1 MIFLAFGLSWCQ
13 CHKSTTCSVFSSVKN
28 VDKTKEDE
36 KDVLEDDWVRRE
48 DIMNNREKIAR
59 SIESRLITLLKLGPE
74 EKLGRIFRTYIP
86 QRPKH

>member
-1 MIFLAFGLSWCQ
+1 M
-13 CHKSTTCSVFSSVKN
+13 
-28 VDKTKEDE
+28 DKTKEDE

-74 EKLGRIFRTYIP
+74 EKMGRISRTYIP
-86 QRPKH
+86 QRPKHLTALDA